1 MKSVFWDSW
10 ISSYEMIYF
19 VYIFF
24 ADQINGILAGDQRPW
39 AECWEI
45 IIKKNEHPQHLFLVH
60 ICEQAT
66 RWVELAA
73 RWLMQS
79 SKFHCWLAK
88 IRVKGHS
95 SRIRSLG
102 RALPG
107 LLNSRKITPWWDI
120 FPYLKK
126 LSFIVYKSKPGQ
138 VPGAAVWSWKYTVKR
153 RKRGG

>member
-1 MKSVFWDSW
+1 
-10 ISSYEMIYF
+10 MIYF
-19 VYIFF
+19 VLSCCIYFF
-24 ADQINGILAGDQRPW
+24 FCGSDKWKCSRWPQAISIVLRNHN
-39 AECWEI
+39 
-45 IIKKNEHPQHLFLVH
+45 KKNEDPQHLFLVH

-102 RALPG
+102 RALPC

-153 RKRGG
+153 RKREG